1 MDHQTDYYNFQE
13 FDRVW
18 NRMKFGTMIE
28 WKHPMEKLASDFSKA
43 SWKQVMSSLENIFPH
58 HQDGNGP
65 QWIDAFGTLNLN
77 GNKPFQLKL
86 AHECG
91 LKIPEWTCITNR
103 KESLKSFEMPS
114 FHSSSPRYGM
124 IMKTLSLCVAPPCN
138 SMFTIPISYN
148 QLSEKELSLSPM
160 IFQHKIER
168 RRDFRITI
176 VGKGKQAKM
185 FIAGIEI
192 KKEEEGG
199 GVDWRAYQ
207 HESER
212 FTKIEENA
220 LDSKTRQ
227 CLLEYHDRSGL
238 HFGAYDLIEDP
249 HNGNVVFLECN
260 PQGNWLWIDSLLN
273 MGITEEIVNLLKG
286 D

>member
-1 MDHQTDYYNFQE
+1 MTSNILILGDKEIHTETIGTKLQKQGCQVIHFSPNDNPEISLSFQGSEFHCEISHTMDHQTDYYNFQE

-148 QLSEKELSLSPM
+148 QLS
-160 IFQHKIER
+160 
-168 RRDFRITI
+168 
-176 VGKGKQAKM
+176 
-185 FIAGIEI
+185 
-192 KKEEEGG
+192 
-199 GVDWRAYQ
+199 
-207 HESER
+207 
-212 FTKIEENA
+212 
-220 LDSKTRQ
+220 
-227 CLLEYHDRSGL
+227 
-238 HFGAYDLIEDP
+238 
-249 HNGNVVFLECN
+249 
-260 PQGNWLWIDSLLN
+260 
-273 MGITEEIVNLLKG
+273 
-286 D
+286 